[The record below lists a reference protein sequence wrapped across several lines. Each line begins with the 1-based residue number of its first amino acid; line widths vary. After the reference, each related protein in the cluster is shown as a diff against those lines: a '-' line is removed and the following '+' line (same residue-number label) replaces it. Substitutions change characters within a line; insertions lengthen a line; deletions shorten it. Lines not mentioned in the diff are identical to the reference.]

1 MTGGVLFHPL
11 AEADLEQ
18 IYHFIAADS
27 PQRAIEFVRKI
38 RSFCDDLEAMP
49 ERGRSRNDLAAGV
62 RTHVLKRRVVIAYR
76 FQDGVITILRITD
89 AGQNIDDSAWPTN

>member
-1 MTGGVLFHPL
+1 MISRVLFHPV

-27 PQRAIEFVRKI
+27 PQRAIAFVRRI

-49 ERGRSRNDLAAGV
+49 ERGRSRNDLAPGV
-62 RTHVLKRRVVIAYR
+62 RTHVLKRRVIVAYR
-76 FQDGVITILRITD
+76 LQDGVTTILRIYY
-89 AGQNIDDSAWPTN
+89 AGQNIDSSIWPKD